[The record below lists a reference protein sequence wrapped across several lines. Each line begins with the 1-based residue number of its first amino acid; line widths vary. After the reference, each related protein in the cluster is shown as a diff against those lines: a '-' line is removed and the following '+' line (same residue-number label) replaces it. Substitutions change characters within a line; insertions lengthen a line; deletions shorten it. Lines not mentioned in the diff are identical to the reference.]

1 MRIGVHVGVSGRSAN
16 AVEELIEAA
25 REAHEAGL
33 DFWVPQ
39 LSDIDALTALAVV
52 GREVPGLAVG
62 TAVVPTYPRHP
73 MVMAMQALTIQVATQ
88 GRLTLGIGL
97 SHKVVIEGAYGM
109 SFDKPVRHM
118 REYLSIL
125 MPLLHDGKVDVTGEE
140 LSAHT
145 FSPMRPAG
153 ATPPPVVVAALGSQ
167 MLDLAGTMADGTAL
181 WMVGPKTIES
191 HIVPKITGAAQRA
204 GRPRPQVIV
213 GLPVSVTDDPDA
225 ARSKAAEAFALY
237 NNLPSYRAMLDI
249 EGASGPADVAIVG
262 DEASVRAQLRNLADI
277 GATALSLPIFGNTA
291 ERQATM
297 GLLCELAET
306 ETR

>member
-1 MRIGVHVGVSGRSAN
+1 M
-16 AVEELIEAA
+16 IEAA
-25 REAHEAGL
+25 LDAHRAGL

-39 LSDIDALTALAVV
+39 LTDIDALTALAVV
-52 GREVPGLAVG
+52 GREVPGLRVG

-73 MVMAMQALTIQVATQ
+73 MVMAMQALTVQAATE

-97 SHKVVIEGAYGM
+97 SHRVVIEGAYGL

-118 REYLSIL
+118 REYLNIL
-125 MPLLHDGKVDVTGEE
+125 MPLLHEGKVDVTGEE

-153 ATPPPVVVAALGSQ
+153 ATPPAVLVAALGSQ
-167 MLDLAGTMADGTAL
+167 MLDLAGSLTDGTAL
-181 WMVGPKTIES
+181 WMVGPKTIET
-191 HIVPKITGAAQRA
+191 HIVPKITAAAQRA
-204 GRPRPQVIV
+204 GRPNPQVVV

-225 ARSKAAEAFALY
+225 ARAKAAEAFAIY

-249 EGASGPADVAIVG
+249 EGAAGPADVAIVG
-262 DEASVRAQLRNLADI
+262 DEASVRSQLHNLAEI

-291 ERQATM
+291 ERRATM
-297 GLLCELAET
+297 QLLSELAES
-306 ETR
+306 EMP